1 MAAVGINTLQEKTK
15 GGGEGGHVEV
25 EQHFS
30 GTNILVL
37 DPGDKQTTVQ
47 HKRRNEAKK

>member
-1 MAAVGINTLQEKTK
+1 MAAVGINTLQERTK
-15 GGGEGGHVEV
+15 AGGEGGHVGV
-25 EQHFS
+25 EQQFC

-37 DPGDKQTTVQ
+37 DPGDKHNTVQ